1 MNASISVINKQIDN
15 CSIILTDSYK
25 LVDHK
30 KGISSHLLQIFPS
43 TPVLET
49 TTSDTHQ
56 WAQIEDVVNIFVQ
69 I

>member
-49 TTSDTHQ
+49 TTS
-56 WAQIEDVVNIFVQ
+56 AQIEDVVNIFVQ